1 MRNFTHRCPKSGHFF
16 PKLGQFFP
24 IFEKRQGRTASSP
37 PPPFLVSS
45 YAPVLPLKKDIT
57 EIYFVNYYQSKNHKH
72 RYKIKKL
79 LYKAIVALFSIPE
92 LISAGQ
98 RGN

>member
-1 MRNFTHRCPKSGHFF
+1 MPKIRAFF
-16 PKLGQFFP
+16 SQIRAVFFL
-24 IFEKRQGRTASSP
+24 FLKKGRGDLPPSP
-37 PPPFLVSS
+37 PRLPVSS
-45 YAPVLPLKKDIT
+45 YAPVLLLKEDIT

-79 LYKAIVALFSIPE
+79 LYKAIAALFLIPE